1 MSNKISLYLFGEFVQ
16 RIPLSYP
23 AYHPYFSQFFE
34 IVSKPEKADFLVC
47 GFFGDIKTSSD
58 LIASVKSKN
67 PSIQLVVL
75 SEEPLWDTLWCY
87 RWERPIHDV
96 IVEVGGEDYKWPFH
110 FVNHANS
117 DVFDFYKIPYFIT
130 TENLYTQ
137 RYCQLLKL
145 TSSLPSKEILKRWQR
160 AKSRYSFIAEKRL
173 RESYHKEGHNSLL
186 LGLSVYRTKVAM
198 EVQKQNGAATRCIGK
213 GWESEN
219 PRQSLADWHLNKLV
233 TLSDDNFVVSAIEN
247 TALDNYISEKPFD
260 ALSLGALPVY
270 WANESH
276 RIHEFINSDSMINIA
291 GSDYRD
297 AAKLILDFEPTISHA
312 EALIQ
317 TRRSFL
323 KRLTAKNV
331 LGEERS
337 LVAAKTYLHFL
348 SLPHL

>member
-1 MSNKISLYLFGEFVQ
+1 MNKKIPVYLFGQFIK
-16 RIPLSYP
+16 RIPLNYASYRS
-23 AYHPYFSQFFE
+23 YFSQFFE
-34 IVSKPEKADFLVC
+34 IVDHPELADFLVC
-47 GFFGDIKTSSD
+47 GFFGDIKASAD

-75 SEEPLWDTLWCY
+75 SEEPLWDTLWYY

-96 IVEVGGEDYKWPFH
+96 IVEVGGKDHKWPFH

-117 DVFDFYKIPYFIT
+117 DVFDFYKLPYFIT

-145 TSSLPSKEILKRWQR
+145 SSSLSSKELLKRWQR
-160 AKSRYSFIAEKRL
+160 AKSKYSFIAEKRL
-173 RESYHKEGHNSLL
+173 RDAYHKEDHNSQL

-198 EVQKQNGAATRCIGK
+198 EVQQQSASTRCIGK

-219 PRQSLADWHLNKLV
+219 ARQSLADWHLNKIV

-247 TALDNYISEKPFD
+247 TVLDNYISEKPFD
-260 ALSLGALPVY
+260 ALSLGGLPVY
-270 WANESH
+270 WANDSH
-276 RIHEFINSDSMINIA
+276 RIHEFSSSDSMINIS
-291 GSDYRD
+291 GLDFID
-297 AAKLILDFEPTISHA
+297 AAQLILDFKPTISNA

-317 TRRSFL
+317 ARQSFL
-323 KRLTAKNV
+323 ERITTKNV
-331 LGEERS
+331 LAEERS